1 MMRAILSLSCLWL
14 MACGSDAS
22 ELPTGSGGAGQA
34 AAGSAGSAASS
45 AVGGESAGTSSV
57 AGSGGGAGAGTP
69 GPGGASSGQGG
80 AVSGGAGT
88 GAVVTEAWP
97 GPDDVKTVDAVDLF
111 TDNVSGL
118 TYEPATDTTPAV
130 LWTVAN
136 IPGRLHRLVMNGE
149 SFVNDTAGGWAAGKL
164 LQFPSG
170 QSAADAEGVTLAA
183 SSAAGL
189 YIASEHDNA
198 AASTSR
204 QSILRY
210 DVTQA
215 GAALTATHEWNLTA
229 LLPPAGAN
237 LGIEAISWVP
247 DDYLLDMGFFDE
259 AAAREYEPADY
270 GEHGAGLFFVGV
282 EQSGQIYGFALNHTD
297 GAATLVASISSPFAG
312 VMSLEYDR
320 DLRQLWFGCDETCG
334 NPSGILDID
343 TLAGSATRGRFT
355 LRQLFARPTTL
366 PDSNHEGIAIGP
378 ESECTS
384 GFKPFYWTDDAD
396 VDGHTL
402 RRDAIP
408 CAPFP

>member
-1 MMRAILSLSCLWL
+1 MRPILAVSLLWFV
-14 MACGSDAS
+14 ACGSDATH
-22 ELPTGSGGAGQA
+22 LPTGAGAGGQGV
-34 AAGSAGSAASS
+34 AGVAGVAG
-45 AVGGESAGTSSV
+45 VGGVSAGTVGV
-57 AGSGGGAGAGTP
+57 AGSSVVGGAGAAG
-69 GPGGASSGQGG
+69 GGGASSGQAG

-111 TDNVSGL
+111 TDNVSGI
-118 TYEPATDTTPAV
+118 TYEPATNAAPAV
-130 LWTVAN
+130 LWAVAN
-136 IPGRLHRLVMNGE
+136 IPGRLHRLVASE
-149 SFVNDTAGGWAAGKL
+149 ETFVNDTAGGWAAGKL

-183 SSAAGL
+183 TSADGL

-215 GAALTATHEWNLTA
+215 GATLTATHEWNLTA

-237 LGIEAISWVP
+237 LGIEAITWVP
-247 DDYLLDMGFFDE
+247 DDYLLEKGFFDE

-282 EQSGQIYGFALNHTD
+282 EQSGQIYGFALDHTD
-297 GAATLVASISSPFAG
+297 GVATLVASISSPFAG
-312 VMSLEYDR
+312 VMSLEHDR
-320 DLRQLWFGCDETCG
+320 DLGQLWFGCDETCD
-334 NPSGILDID
+334 NPTGILDID

-355 LRQLFARPTTL
+355 LRHLFARPSTL
-366 PDSNHEGIAIGP
+366 PNSNHEGIAIGP
-378 ESECTS
+378 DSECVA

-396 VDGHTL
+396 VEGHTF

-408 CAPFP
+408 CAAFP

>member
-1 MMRAILSLSCLWL
+1 MMRAVLSVSCLWF
-14 MACGSDAS
+14 MACGSDATDG
-22 ELPTGSGGAGQA
+22 PAGSGAAGQQA
-34 AAGSAGSAASS
+34 AAGVAAVAGM
-45 AVGGESAGTSSV
+45 GGQSAGTSSV
-57 AGSGGGAGAGTP
+57 AGRGGGGGAGTAGL
-69 GPGGASSGQGG
+69 GGASSGQGG
-80 AVSGGAGT
+80 VVSGGAGS
-88 GAVVTEAWP
+88 GAVVVKEAWP
-97 GPDDVKTVDAVDLF
+97 GLDDVKTVDAVDLF

-136 IPGRLHRLVMNGE
+136 IPGSLHRLVASGE
-149 SFVNDTAGGWAAGKL
+149 TFVSDTAGGWAGGKQ
-164 LQFPSG
+164 LQYPSG

-198 AASTSR
+198 DASTSR

-210 DVTQA
+210 DVAQA

-229 LLPPAGAN
+229 LLPPVGAN

-247 DDYLLDMGFFDE
+247 DDYLLERGFFDE

-282 EQSGQIYGFALNHTD
+282 EQSGQIYGFALNHAD
-297 GAATLVASISSPFAG
+297 GVATLVASISSPFAG

-334 NPSGILDID
+334 NPTGILDID

-396 VDGHTL
+396 VDGHSL